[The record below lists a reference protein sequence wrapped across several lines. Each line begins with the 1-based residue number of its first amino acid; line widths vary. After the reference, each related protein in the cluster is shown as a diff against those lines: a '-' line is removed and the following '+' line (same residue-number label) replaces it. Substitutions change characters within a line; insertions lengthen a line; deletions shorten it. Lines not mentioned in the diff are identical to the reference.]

1 LFLVEDSK
9 DEKNLL
15 AGLNLHCVDAMA
27 LNDDEKGLSIEFFG
41 FIFSTICLESGNAE
55 FVFSEEINRRFRKL
69 FSTTLYLFLG
79 GWWQIFVLLDARSQ
93 LLEVIFLLVQTEAQ
107 YNSDTINNISTVGVV
122 KWGSSIFVL
131 WCRKPWRASVT
142 SEFSA
147 ARVPSDVEDVLPGI
161 NFSDESG
168 FLEKLKMW
176 TIEEKKDTELFLH
189 VWFSKSNFDAYRRC
203 WRNVECFW
211 SHRSRKEGL
220 DNAGWSGRSYIVLLV
235 VFVLNV
241 DDGQANGLSM
251 LATMFSRLD
260 VPNCDLVFMRLR
272 FFISST
278 GWYRRHF
285 SFSLHL
291 LKPERSSTILLSLS
305 FSRESSMSECV
316 KKM

>member
-1 LFLVEDSK
+1 
-9 DEKNLL
+9 
-15 AGLNLHCVDAMA
+15 MA
-27 LNDDEKGLSIEFFG
+27 LNDDEKGLSIEFFFRSLSSRRFAWNPEMQNLSSSKK
-41 FIFSTICLESGNAE
+41 FI
-55 FVFSEEINRRFRKL
+55 RRFRKL
-69 FSTTLYLFLG
+69 FSTTLYLFFRS
-79 GWWQIFVLLDARSQ
+79 WWQIFVLLNARSQ
-93 LLEVIFLLVQTEAQ
+93 LLEVIFLLVQAEAQ
-107 YNSDTINNISTVGVV
+107 YNSVTINNISTVGVV

-142 SEFSA
+142 SESRTSSSPTR
-147 ARVPSDVEDVLPGI
+147 ARWVFGSSYEAKMFFRALISLANPVS
-161 NFSDESG
+161 
-168 FLEKLKMW
+168 FLRSWRCGRLRKRK
-176 TIEEKKDTELFLH
+176 IRNLFLH
-189 VWFSKSNFDAYRRC
+189 VWFSKSNFDADRRC

-241 DDGQANGLSM
+241 DDGRMNGLSM

-285 SFSLHL
+285 SFSLY
-291 LKPERSSTILLSLS
+291 R
-305 FSRESSMSECV
+305 
-316 KKM
+316 